1 MCRRCGGKPS
11 TKSPVGGAE
20 PPNLRGVPAAVFHL
34 RRADDE
40 LMEFKVWLAGNALSG
55 DVIPGAQGCAKLA
68 GLGTGREFFIGVERS
83 LMMRK
88 PKVDLEMAQFQAD
101 LLQSVR
107 EMKAGTF
114 ARSTQV
120 RETEALQARAKM
132 DLSQPQF
139 AKLLGVSVRTLQE
152 WEQGRKKP
160 TGAAQTL
167 LRVAVQTRQALL
179 SLA

>member
-1 MCRRCGGKPS
+1 
-11 TKSPVGGAE
+11 
-20 PPNLRGVPAAVFHL
+20 
-34 RRADDE
+34 
-40 LMEFKVWLAGNALSG
+40 
-55 DVIPGAQGCAKLA
+55 
-68 GLGTGREFFIGVERS
+68 
-83 LMMRK
+83 MMRK
-88 PKVDLEMAQFQAD
+88 PKVGLEMAQFQAD

-114 ARSTQV
+114 ARSTRV
-120 RETEALQARAKM
+120 PVTEALQARAKM

-167 LRVAVQTRQALL
+167 LRVAVQTPQALL

>member
-1 MCRRCGGKPS
+1 
-11 TKSPVGGAE
+11 
-20 PPNLRGVPAAVFHL
+20 
-34 RRADDE
+34 
-40 LMEFKVWLAGNALSG
+40 
-55 DVIPGAQGCAKLA
+55 
-68 GLGTGREFFIGVERS
+68 
-83 LMMRK
+83 MRK
-88 PKVDLEMAQFQAD
+88 PKVDLEMVQFQAD

-120 RETEALQARAKM
+120 PVTEALQARAKM

-167 LRVAVQTRQALL
+167 LRVAVQTPQALL

>member
-1 MCRRCGGKPS
+1 
-11 TKSPVGGAE
+11 
-20 PPNLRGVPAAVFHL
+20 
-34 RRADDE
+34 
-40 LMEFKVWLAGNALSG
+40 
-55 DVIPGAQGCAKLA
+55 
-68 GLGTGREFFIGVERS
+68 
-83 LMMRK
+83 MMRK

-114 ARSTQV
+114 VRSTQV
-120 RETEALQARAKM
+120 PVTEALQARAKM
-132 DLSQPQF
+132 DLSQSQF

-167 LRVAVQTRQALL
+167 LRVAVQTPQALL

>member
-1 MCRRCGGKPS
+1 
-11 TKSPVGGAE
+11 
-20 PPNLRGVPAAVFHL
+20 
-34 RRADDE
+34 
-40 LMEFKVWLAGNALSG
+40 
-55 DVIPGAQGCAKLA
+55 
-68 GLGTGREFFIGVERS
+68 
-83 LMMRK
+83 MRK
-88 PKVDLEMAQFQAD
+88 PKVDLEIAQFQAD

-107 EMKAGTF
+107 EIKAGTF

-167 LRVAVQTRQALL
+167 LGVAVQTPQALL
-179 SLA
+179 SLV

>member
-1 MCRRCGGKPS
+1 
-11 TKSPVGGAE
+11 
-20 PPNLRGVPAAVFHL
+20 
-34 RRADDE
+34 
-40 LMEFKVWLAGNALSG
+40 MEFKLWLAGNALSG
-55 DVIPGAQGCAKLA
+55 DVIPGAQGLRKVRSRGA
-68 GLGTGREFFIGVERS
+68 GGEFFVGVERS
-83 LMMRK
+83 LTMRK

-120 RETEALQARAKM
+120 PVTEALQARAKM
-132 DLSQPQF
+132 DLSQSQF

-167 LRVAVQTRQALL
+167 LRVAVQTPQALL

>member
-1 MCRRCGGKPS
+1 M
-11 TKSPVGGAE
+11 V
-20 PPNLRGVPAAVFHL
+20 
-34 RRADDE
+34 
-40 LMEFKVWLAGNALSG
+40 
-55 DVIPGAQGCAKLA
+55 
-68 GLGTGREFFIGVERS
+68 
-83 LMMRK
+83 
-88 PKVDLEMAQFQAD
+88 QFQAD
-101 LLQSVR
+101 LLHAVR

-120 RETEALQARAKM
+120 RETEGLQARAKM

-167 LRVAVQTRQALL
+167 LRVAGQTPQALL